1 MARDNDKERNV
12 RCSFCG
18 KAQEIVKRIVAG
30 PNGVFICDECRARKK
45 SEVSSSSPA

>member
-1 MARDNDKERNV
+1 MSNNKKV

-30 PNGVFICDECRARKK
+30 PNGVFICDECIGICNNIIDLNGD
-45 SEVSSSSPA
+45 